1 MREKTVKGEHR
12 NSKMQSNMN
21 PFRTGDKTAMLQMVT
36 QKANREKANL
46 LK

>member
-21 PFRTGDKTAMLQMVT
+21 AFRTGDKTAMLQMVT